1 MAEQKLQ
8 CVGVIGLGYVGLP
21 LSLLLV
27 KKGFE
32 VIGIDIDKGKIDD
45 LNNGKSYITD
55 IDPIQITDAFR
66 TGRFKVTSGY
76 DIVSKM
82 DHIIICVPTPLKK
95 NKEPELRYLLEVGS
109 NLCEQQLDGKLII
122 LESSTYP
129 GTTTEVLKPLL
140 EKNDLKVGKDFY
152 LGYSPERIDP
162 ATRSINVEDIPK
174 VISGVTDEC
183 LMRVR
188 TFYKKI
194 FNEVVEVSSP
204 EVAEFTKLLENS
216 YRFINISFV
225 NEMAMLCDGLNIDI
239 WEAISAA
246 STKPYGFT
254 PFYPGPGVGGHC
266 IPVDPFYLD
275 WKARKVG
282 KENLMINAAETINDR
297 IAEYI
302 VNSLIKHLPKQK
314 DSNYKVFIYGIAYKK
329 DINDARESHS
339 IPIIKKMISLGVDI
353 SFHDPYINKI
363 IIDQLELKSSPL
375 TKENLV
381 NADCVLILT
390 DHSSIPIE
398 LIIKH
403 SSLIFD
409 TKNVSSHFKGEAK
422 IIRLGSG
429 RQ

>member
-1 MAEQKLQ
+1 MAEKKLQ

-27 KKGFE
+27 KKGFD
-32 VIGIDIDKGKIDD
+32 VIGVDIDKGKIND
-45 LNNGKSYITD
+45 LNNGMSYITD

-76 DIVSKM
+76 EIVSKM

-109 NLCEQQLDGKLII
+109 NLGEQPLEGKLII

-140 EKNDLKVGKDFY
+140 EKNDLKVGKDIY

-162 ATRSINVEDIPK
+162 ATRSIHVEDIPK

-183 LMRVR
+183 LKRVR

-282 KENLMINAAETINDR
+282 IENSMINAAETINDR
-297 IAEYI
+297 ISEYI
-302 VNSLIKHLPKQK
+302 VNSLINHLPKPK
-314 DSNYKVFIYGIAYKK
+314 DTKYKVFIYGIAYKK

-339 IPIIKKMISLGVDI
+339 IPIIKKLMSLGVDV
-353 SFHDPYINKI
+353 SFHDPYINNI
-363 IIDQLELKSSPL
+363 IVDQLELKSSPL
-375 TKENLV
+375 TKEDLV

-398 LIIKH
+398 LIIEH
-403 SSLIFD
+403 STLIFD